1 MFVQVTHPVANSL
14 GWSSLVAA
22 LPIVVLFVLLGG
34 LSWRAERATAAALL
48 AAIVIAAASYGM
60 NVLTALDVALY
71 GAAFGIL
78 AVLWV
83 IVNAIW
89 IYNTTVASGHFSVLR
104 QAFLRIGDTHEVQVL
119 IIAYCFGGLL
129 EGLIGAGAPVA
140 ICAAMLVGIG
150 FPPVKAAV
158 AALIADSVPV
168 AFGTLALPLTALS
181 TTTGLPLSELGAMV
195 GRQTPLLA
203 LLVPFVLLLVI
214 GGRTSL
220 RAEWRIALIAGL
232 SFAGMQFVASN
243 FISVQL
249 ADVLAS
255 LTSAIVLLGYLRLA
269 GRTRASAPVSAATTR
284 TNDPAPAP
292 GLRANAPAASGGD
305 HVHVET
311 EGGRELPFNSAT
323 VAQAFAP
330 YLIII
335 VVFVAVQFEPLK
347 GLLAKGIAIFEW
359 PGLHIVSNAGKP
371 IATVYRFNW
380 LPATGTLLF
389 ICGGLTALALG
400 VGVSGAVRSFTATL
414 RQLGS
419 AALTVMSIFALAYV
433 ANLSGQTT
441 TLGLFLAGVG
451 GTAFAF
457 ISPVIG
463 WIGSAL
469 TGSDSSANV
478 LFGNLQTAAA
488 KQTGI
493 SPILAAASNS
503 SGGVVAKAISV
514 QSLAVA
520 AATVKLVGSEGVIFR
535 KVLGWSLGLLF
546 LMCLI
551 SMIESLPSISAWI
564 VP

>member
-1 MFVQVTHPVANSL
+1 
-14 GWSSLVAA
+14 
-22 LPIVVLFVLLGG
+22 
-34 LSWRAERATAAALL
+34 
-48 AAIVIAAASYGM
+48 
-60 NVLTALDVALY
+60 
-71 GAAFGIL
+71 
-78 AVLWV
+78 
-83 IVNAIW
+83 
-89 IYNTTVASGHFSVLR
+89 
-104 QAFLRIGDTHEVQVL
+104 
-119 IIAYCFGGLL
+119 
-129 EGLIGAGAPVA
+129 
-140 ICAAMLVGIG
+140 
-150 FPPVKAAV
+150 
-158 AALIADSVPV
+158 
-168 AFGTLALPLTALS
+168 
-181 TTTGLPLSELGAMV
+181 
-195 GRQTPLLA
+195 
-203 LLVPFVLLLVI
+203 
-214 GGRTSL
+214 
-220 RAEWRIALIAGL
+220 
-232 SFAGMQFVASN
+232 MQFVASN

-269 GRTRASAPVSAATTR
+269 GRTYSPALAPTATNRTDEAAAAPELRA
-284 TNDPAPAP
+284 DAPAP
-292 GLRANAPAASGGD
+292 SGGD
-305 HVHVET
+305 HVHVDT
-311 EGGRELPFNSAT
+311 EGGRKLPFNST
-323 VAQAFAP
+323 TLAQAFAP

-335 VVFVAVQFEPLK
+335 VVFVAVQFDPLK
-347 GLLAKGIAIFEW
+347 GLLAKGVAIFDW
-359 PGLHIVSNAGKP
+359 PGLHIATNAGKP

-389 ICGGLTALALG
+389 ICGILTALVLG
-400 VGVSGAVRSFTATL
+400 VGVSGALRSFAATL

-535 KVLGWSLGLLF
+535 KVLGWSLGLLL
-546 LMCLI
+546 LMCFI
-551 SMIESLPSISAWI
+551 SMLESLPSISSWI

>member
-1 MFVQVTHPVANSL
+1 VFVQATHPVANSL

-22 LPIVVLFVLLGG
+22 IPIVVLFVLLGG
-34 LSWRAERATAAALL
+34 LSWRAERATGAALL
-48 AAIVIAAASYGM
+48 AAVAIAASSYGM

-89 IYNTTVASGHFSVLR
+89 IYNTTVASGHFSILR

-203 LLVPFVLLLVI
+203 LLVPFVLLFVI
-214 GGRTSL
+214 GGPTSL
-220 RAEWRIALIAGL
+220 RAEWRIALVSGL
-232 SFAGMQFVASN
+232 SFAGMQFTASN

-249 ADVLAS
+249 ADVLAA
-255 LTSAIVLLGYLRLA
+255 LTSALVLLAYLRLA
-269 GRTRASAPVSAATTR
+269 GRQYTPATSTAPSR
-284 TNDPAPAP
+284 KSE
-292 GLRANAPAASGGD
+292 AASTPVLHAEARATSAGD
-305 HVHVET
+305 HVHVDT
-311 EGGRELPFNSAT
+311 TGGRELPFTSTT

-347 GLLAKGIAIFEW
+347 SMLAKGVAIFDW
-359 PGLHIVSNAGKP
+359 PGLHIANNAGKP
-371 IATVYRFNW
+371 IATAYRFNW
-380 LPATGTLLF
+380 LPSTGTLLF
-389 ICGGLTALALG
+389 ICGILTALTLG
-400 VGVSGAVRSFTATL
+400 VGMSGAWRSFVATL

-535 KVLGWSLGLLF
+535 KVLGWSLGLLV
-546 LMCLI
+546 LMCFI
-551 SMIESLPSISAWI
+551 SVLESLPSISSWI

>member
-1 MFVQVTHPVANSL
+1 MSTVFQQVTHPFAHSL
-14 GWSSLVAA
+14 GWSSLFAA
-22 LPIVVLFVLLGG
+22 VPIVVLFALLGG
-34 LSWRAERATAAALL
+34 LSWRAERATAGAVRAAIATAAL
-48 AAIVIAAASYGM
+48 VYRM
-60 NVLTALDVALY
+60 NVVTALDVAAY
-71 GAAFGIL
+71 GAAFGVL

-89 IYNTTVASGHFSVLR
+89 IYNTTVESGHFSILR

-140 ICAAMLVGIG
+140 ICSAMLVGIG
-150 FPPVKAAV
+150 FNPVKAAV

-168 AFGTLALPLTALS
+168 AFGTLALPLVALS
-181 TTTGLPLSELGAMV
+181 TTTGLPLAELGAMV
-195 GRQTPLLA
+195 GRQTPVLA
-203 LLVPFVLLLVI
+203 FLVPFILLLVI
-214 GGRTSL
+214 GGRTAL
-220 RAEWRIALIAGL
+220 DAEWRVALVAGL
-232 SFAGMQFVASN
+232 AFAGMQFVASN

-255 LTSAIVLLGYLRLA
+255 FTSAVALLGYLRIA
-269 GRTRASAPVSAATTR
+269 GRSGSVARAA
-284 TNDPAPAP
+284 
-292 GLRANAPAASGGD
+292 APAAGVAAQTHTPGGD
-305 HVHVET
+305 HVHVAT
-311 EGGRELPFNSAT
+311 EGGRVLPFTTGTLTA
-323 VAQAFAP
+323 ALAP

-347 GLLAKGIAIFEW
+347 GLLGRGVAVFDW
-359 PGLHIVSNAGKP
+359 PALHVVTSTGKP
-371 IATVYRFNW
+371 IATTYRFNW

-389 ICGGLTALALG
+389 ICGILSSFALG
-400 VGVSGAVRSFTATL
+400 TGVRGALRSFGATL

-419 AALTVMSIFALAYV
+419 AALTVMAIFALAYV

-457 ISPVIG
+457 ISPIIG

-478 LFGNLQTAAA
+478 LFGNLQITAA

-493 SPILAAASNS
+493 SPVLAAASNS

-535 KVLGWSLGLLF
+535 RVLGWSVGLLV
-546 LMCLI
+546 LMCFI
-551 SMIESLPSISAWI
+551 SMVESLPAVSRWI

>member
-1 MFVQVTHPVANSL
+1 VTFAQVTDPVADSL
-14 GWSSLVAA
+14 AWSSLVAIV
-22 LPIVVLFVLLGG
+22 PIVVLFALLGG
-34 LSWRAERATAAALL
+34 LSWRAERATAAALGT
-48 AAIVIAAASYGM
+48 AIVIAAVAYKM
-60 NVLTALDVALY
+60 AVVTALNVAVY

-104 QAFLRIGDTHEVQVL
+104 RVFLRIGDTPEVQVL

-150 FPPVKAAV
+150 FQPVKAAV

-195 GRQTPLLA
+195 GRQTPILA

-214 GGRTSL
+214 GGPKAL
-220 RAEWRIALIAGL
+220 RAEWRVALVAGL

-243 FISVQL
+243 FISVIL

-255 LTSAIVLLGYLRLA
+255 LVSAGALLGYLRIV
-269 GRTRASAPVSAATTR
+269 GRSSFVRTATTYVESPVPTIEDGDR
-284 TNDPAPAP
+284 GRIETV
-292 GLRANAPAASGGD
+292 GL
-305 HVHVET
+305 
-311 EGGRELPFNSAT
+311 RELPFTQAT
-323 VAQAFAP
+323 VVQAFSP

-335 VVFVAVQFEPLK
+335 GLFVAAQIGPIK
-347 GLLAKGIAIFEW
+347 TLLSRGVAVFEW
-359 PGLHIVSNAGKP
+359 PGLHVVSSAGKV
-371 IATVYRFNW
+371 IATTFRFNW

-389 ICGGLTALALG
+389 FCGILTSLALG
-400 VGVSGAVRSFTATL
+400 VGITTAARTFVATL

-419 AALTVMSIFALAYV
+419 AALTVISIFALAYV
-433 ANLSGQTT
+433 ANLSGQTI

-451 GTAFAF
+451 GTTFAF
-457 ISPVIG
+457 ISPLIG

-478 LFGNLQTAAA
+478 LFGNLQTTAAA
-488 KQTGI
+488 KTGI
-493 SPILAAASNS
+493 PPILAAASNS

-520 AATVKLVGSEGVIFR
+520 AATVKLVGSEGTIFR
-535 KVLGWSLGLLF
+535 KVLGWSLGLLL
-546 LMCLI
+546 LMCVI
-551 SMIESLPSISAWI
+551 SLIESLPNVSSWI

>member
-1 MFVQVTHPVANSL
+1 MSAVFHQVTNPIAGSL
-14 GWSSLVAA
+14 AWSSLVAA
-22 LPIVVLFVLLGG
+22 VPIVVLFVLLGG
-34 LSWRAERATAAALL
+34 LSWRAERATGAALL
-48 AAIVIAAASYGM
+48 AAIIIAAAGYGM
-60 NVLTALDVALY
+60 NALTAINVAIY
-71 GAAFGIL
+71 GAAFGVL

-89 IYNTTVASGHFSVLR
+89 IYNTTVESGHFSVLR
-104 QAFLRIGDTHEVQVL
+104 QVFLRIGDTNEVQVL

-150 FPPVKAAV
+150 FAPVKAAV

-168 AFGTLALPLTALS
+168 AFGTLALPLVALS

-195 GRQTPLLA
+195 GRQTPMLA
-203 LLVPFVLLLVI
+203 LLVPFVLLIVI
-214 GGRTSL
+214 GGPAAL
-220 RAEWRIALIAGL
+220 RAEWRVALVAGL
-232 SFAGMQFVASN
+232 AFAGMQFLASN

-255 LTSAIVLLGYLRLA
+255 LTSAVALLGYLRLV
-269 GRTRASAPVSAATTR
+269 GRSSWAPPSAAPGRPVASAPAAAV
-284 TNDPAPAP
+284 AP
-292 GLRANAPAASGGD
+292 SGD

-311 EGGRELPFNSAT
+311 EGGRDIPFTGAT
-323 VAQAFAP
+323 VLQAFAP

-335 VVFVAVQFEPLK
+335 FVFVAVQFEPLK
-347 GLLAKGIAIFEW
+347 GLLGKGVVVFSW
-359 PGLHIVSNAGKP
+359 PGLDLASSAGKT

-389 ICGGLTALALG
+389 ICGILTSLALG
-400 VGVSGAVRSFTATL
+400 VGFSGALRSFSATL

-493 SPILAAASNS
+493 SPVLAAASNS

-520 AATVKLVGSEGVIFR
+520 AATVKLVGSEGAIFR
-535 KVLGWSLGLLF
+535 RVVGWSLGLLV

-551 SMIESLPSISAWI
+551 SMVESLPAISSWI

>member
-1 MFVQVTHPVANSL
+1 MFHQVTHPVANSL
-14 GWSSLVAA
+14 GWSSLIAA
-22 LPIVVLFVLLGG
+22 IPIAVLFLLLGG

-48 AAIVIAAASYGM
+48 ASIVIAVATYQM
-60 NVLTALDVALY
+60 NPLTAVNVALY

-89 IYNTTVASGHFSVLR
+89 IYNTTVVSGHFSVLR
-104 QAFLRIGDTHEVQVL
+104 QAFLRIGDTREAQVL

-150 FPPVKAAV
+150 FHPVKAAV

-168 AFGTLALPLTALS
+168 AFGTLALPLVALS
-181 TTTGLPLSELGAMV
+181 TTTGLPLSQLGAMV

-203 LLVPFVLLLVI
+203 LLVPFVLLVVV
-214 GGRTSL
+214 GGTTALRT
-220 RAEWRIALIAGL
+220 EWSIALIAGL
-232 SFAGMQFVASN
+232 SFAGMQFTASN

-249 ADVLAS
+249 ADVLAA
-255 LTSAIVLLGYLRLA
+255 LTSAIVLLGYLRIT
-269 GRTRASAPVSAATTR
+269 GRTGTAAVQAAPATASAPPAT
-284 TNDPAPAP
+284 A
-292 GLRANAPAASGGD
+292 GGD

-311 EGGRELPFNSAT
+311 ESSRVLPFTTAT
-323 VAQAFAP
+323 IAQAFSP
-330 YLIII
+330 YIIII
-335 VVFVAVQFEPLK
+335 VVFVAVQFDPFK
-347 GLLAKGIAIFEW
+347 SLLAKGVASFDW
-359 PGLHIVSNAGKP
+359 PGLHIANATGKP
-371 IATVYRFNW
+371 IATVYRLNW

-389 ICGGLTALALG
+389 ICGVLTSLTLGIGIAGAL
-400 VGVSGAVRSFTATL
+400 SSFGATL

-457 ISPVIG
+457 ISPLIG

-535 KVLGWSLGLLF
+535 RVIGWSLGLLL

-551 SMIESLPSISAWI
+551 SMLESLPPISAWI
-564 VP
+564 VPNGSSALP